1 MSKDALTL
9 FREGNPEEALN
20 LLESLAVRH
29 PKDPGQ
35 PIPKGLPIMQPGELI
50 SDFNNGSG
58 STRATRCCAHACRLC
73 QLGLAGSVCCAALC
87 LNGWPRPA
95 ESESR

>member
-9 FREGNPEEALN
+9 FREGNPEEALT

-50 SDFNNGSG
+50 SDFNNEWFKVYARNTLLRPRMQAMSAWLGG
-58 STRATRCCAHACRLC
+58 
-73 QLGLAGSVCCAALC
+73 LGLLRGAL
-87 LNGWPRPA
+87 
-95 ESESR
+95 SERLAMSSGK